1 MVSARERAYGRLAVT
16 LMVVVGSLLLGQIPL
31 PGVDIDAFEKVFAA
45 AGGSRDRTL
54 VGITTLGLVQVC
66 STVLLI
72 EVLALLIPRW
82 RAWRGGGYPERQRL
96 WTRTMVVA
104 LVLVTIQSF
113 FLVRWLRSTNVAFS
127 AFGELVSGI
136 DIPLVR
142 VALMLSMVG
151 GTFLLYWLTRV
162 IDGLGAAN
170 GFSALIVLPSVV
182 PTLGDAVSSA
192 RHRIDA
198 GDRVLWPLALAA
210 VVVVAIT
217 WLASGR
223 PLRRC
228 GAPAPAVELPT
239 PSSSIQPVV
248 IAYSLLQMPAQLTKM
263 GVNLLPAALESEL
276 WLQRV
281 IEAVLALPLCLL
293 LAWLFNRPRAV
304 AEAWQRAGGPDADG
318 AAVRDGVPAAF
329 ARSLAWSLA
338 VCWSLLGVQWVCL
351 DAKLDVQLV
360 NLVVIACVAMDI
372 GEEVRFRSRN
382 GALARVWPVHRL
394 YLLPFMLKALEA
406 AGIPAFPRCRRHRT
420 LWSFFTPYLP
430 VDILVPV
437 ADASHAEAIL
447 RPLSGAPAEVA
458 PAEIAQPSPAALPT

>member
-16 LMVVVGSLLLGQIPL
+16 LMVVVGSQLLAQIPL
-31 PGVDIDAFEKVFAA
+31 PGVDIDMFDKVFSA
-45 AGGSRDRTL
+45 AGGSRDRTM

-72 EVLALLIPRW
+72 EVLALVIPRW

-96 WTRTMVVA
+96 WTRAMVVA
-104 LVLVTIQSF
+104 LVLVTVQSY
-113 FLVRWLRSTNVAFS
+113 FLVRWLRGTTVAFS
-127 AFGELVSGI
+127 QFGELVSGM
-136 DIPLVR
+136 DIPLMR
-142 VALMLSMVG
+142 AAQMLSMVG

-162 IDGLGAAN
+162 IDSLGAAN

-182 PTLGDAVSSA
+182 PTLGAVVSSA
-192 RHRIDA
+192 RRRLDA
-198 GDRVLWPLALAA
+198 GDRILWPLALAA

-223 PLRRC
+223 PVRRY
-228 GAPAPAVELPT
+228 GAPSPAVDLPT
-239 PSSSIQPVV
+239 PSSSLQPVV
-248 IAYSLLQMPAQLTKM
+248 AAYSLLQMPTQLAAF
-263 GVNLLPAALESEL
+263 GINLPPALESEL
-276 WLQRV
+276 WLQRG
-281 IEAVLALPLCLL
+281 IEAVLAVPLCLL

-338 VCWSLLGVQWVCL
+338 ICWSLMGIQWVCL
-351 DAKLDVQLV
+351 DAKLEVQLV

-372 GEEVRFRSRN
+372 AEEVRFRSRN

-394 YLLPFMLKALEA
+394 YVLPFMLKALQAE
-406 AGIPAFPRCRRHRT
+406 GIPAFPRCRRHRT
-420 LWSFFTPYLP
+420 LWSFFMPYLP
-430 VDILVPV
+430 VEILVPV
-437 ADASHAEAIL
+437 DHASRAEAIL
-447 RPLSGAPAEVA
+447 RPLSGT